1 MKLFEIT
8 MNQIIF
14 YLVEGYIIR
23 LDKIKQKNKEIY
35 KIKRIFSRQS
45 SFTLSKKLLS
55 KQNNGILQLL

>member
-55 KQNNGILQLL
+55 KQNDGILQLL

>member
-1 MKLFEIT
+1 

-14 YLVEGYIIR
+14 YLVEEYIIR
-23 LDKIKQKNKEIY
+23 LD

-55 KQNNGILQLL
+55 KQNDGILQLL

>member
-1 MKLFEIT
+1 

-14 YLVEGYIIR
+14 YLVEEYIIR

-55 KQNNGILQLL
+55 KQNDGILQLL

>member
-1 MKLFEIT
+1 

-14 YLVEGYIIR
+14 YLVEEYIIR

-35 KIKRIFSRQS
+35 KIKRIFLRQS

-55 KQNNGILQLL
+55 KQNDGILQLL

>member
-1 MKLFEIT
+1 

-14 YLVEGYIIR
+14 YLVEEYIIR
-23 LDKIKQKNKEIY
+23 LDKIKQRNKEIY

-55 KQNNGILQLL
+55 KQNDGILQLL

>member
-1 MKLFEIT
+1 

-14 YLVEGYIIR
+14 YLVEEYIIR
-23 LDKIKQKNKEIY
+23 LDKIKQNNKEIY

-55 KQNNGILQLL
+55 KQNDGILQLL